1 MGCCEKCGNLDK
13 SKIKGDKNYYLY
25 GCTVRKSGFIKHGI
39 TNDVALKIL
48 SCELYGKQIK
58 AVKPEE
64 TKGQISMFQE

>member
-39 TNDVALKIL
+39 TNDVA
-48 SCELYGKQIK
+48 
-58 AVKPEE
+58 
-64 TKGQISMFQE
+64 